1 MTQELDQL
9 CINTIRFLAADGVE
23 QANSGHPGM
32 PMGMADAAYILWTQF
47 MNHSPKNP
55 QWFDRDRFI
64 LSAGHGS
71 MLLYSL
77 LHLTGY
83 DLPLDE
89 LKRFRQWESMTPGHP
104 EYGCAP
110 GIETTTGPLGQ
121 GFATGVGMALA
132 TRLLAT
138 RYNKPGHKI
147 VDHHIYAIVSDGDLM
162 EGVAS
167 EAASL
172 AGHLGLSE
180 IVYLYDDNR
189 ISIEGSTELAFTEDV
204 AARFRAY
211 NWFVQEVD
219 AYDTRAIAAA
229 IRASQD
235 ETDRPSL
242 IKVRSHIG
250 YGAPTKQD
258 TAGVHGAPLG
268 ETELD
273 AAKENLGWPTS
284 PRFLVPDE
292 ALAHMRAAV
301 PAGQADEAQWNARFE
316 AYAAAYPDL
325 AAEFEQ
331 RIVGELPDG
340 WDADLPAFAD
350 ASKPLATRRA
360 SGQVINALSPKLP
373 ALVGGSA
380 DLAPSTNTLVSG
392 GGDINRGAFD
402 GVNLHFGVRE
412 HAMGSVLNGLALH
425 GGFIPYGATFL
436 VFSDYVRPAVRL
448 SALMGA
454 HAIYVFTHD
463 SVWLGEDG
471 PTHQPVEHVAAL
483 RTIPNLTVIRPSD
496 ATEVVEAWKV
506 AVQADGPV
514 ALMLSRQNMRI
525 LDRAVFP
532 PASGLAQGA
541 YVLADAE
548 GTPDTI
554 LIASGSEVEIALAA
568 RDVLAGKG
576 VQARVVAMPSW
587 ELFEAQ
593 SQAYKDSVLPPE
605 ITARLAIEAGVSMG
619 WSRYVGLKGDV
630 VGLNRFGESAP
641 YKVLMENFGFTG
653 DAVAARAL
661 KLLGHMP

>member
-23 QANSGHPGM
+23 QAKSGHPGM

-47 MNHSPKNP
+47 MNHSPSNP

-316 AYAAAYPDL
+316 AYAVAYPDL

-360 SGQVINALSPKLP
+360 SGQVINALSPRLP

-463 SVWLGEDG
+463 SLWLGEDG
-471 PTHQPVEHVAAL
+471 PTHQPVEHLAAL

-514 ALMLSRQNMRI
+514 ALMLTRQNVRI

-541 YVLADAE
+541 YVLADAK
-548 GTPDTI
+548 GTPDAI

-605 ITARLAIEAGVSMG
+605 VTARLAIEAGVSMG
-619 WSRYVGLKGDV
+619 WARYVGLKGDV
-630 VGLNRFGESAP
+630 VGFDRFGESAP
-641 YKVLMENFGFTG
+641 YKVLMEKFGFTG

-661 KLLGHMP
+661 ELLGRA